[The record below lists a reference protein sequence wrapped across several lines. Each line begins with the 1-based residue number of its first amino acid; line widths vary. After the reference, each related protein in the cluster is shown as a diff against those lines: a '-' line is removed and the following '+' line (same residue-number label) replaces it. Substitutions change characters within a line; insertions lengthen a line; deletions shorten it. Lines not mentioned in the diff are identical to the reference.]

1 MHQRHTF
8 LSVSYFY
15 MIFNWCN
22 SDGDPGQIFQLFTC
36 WQPQGEISAGSGL
49 EAQDAV
55 LDVLGS
61 PLARLIVVL
70 QDDQLHRPDLQ

>member
-8 LSVSYFY
+8 LPVSYFY

-22 SDGDPGQIFQLFTC
+22 SDGDPGQILQLFTC
-36 WQPQGEISAGSGL
+36 WQPQREISAGSGL

-55 LDVLGS
+55 LDVHGS